1 MFFAQVML
9 NGKWNLIDTNGN
21 LNSKQWFDRPYSF
34 DENGFALVELNNKW
48 NFIDANGNFLS
59 EQWFDSSYDA
69 IRFRKEFLK

>member
-21 LNSKQWFDRPYSF
+21 FLSKQWFDEIYGF
-34 DENGFALVELNNKW
+34 KNGIALVELNNKW